1 MSNFI
6 DYNDFLR
13 MSEEIEMNKL
23 ASAIDMQLILNEKC
37 MKHYD
42 GITGL
47 AKISEFFKMINELQ
61 DLKNRAVCHNNHS
74 VADMCE
80 VYIIEIECQMS
91 ELRKL
96 YM

>member
-1 MSNFI
+1 
-6 DYNDFLR
+6 
-13 MSEEIEMNKL
+13 
-23 ASAIDMQLILNEKC
+23 
-37 MKHYD
+37 
-42 GITGL
+42 
-47 AKISEFFKMINELQ
+47 MINELQ